1 MIRHLLLAAVL
12 VATPFAAGAQ
22 GWTEGRHYVAS
33 PNPEAPREDG
43 KISVDEFF
51 WYGCPSCY
59 AFEPHLLN
67 WLETKPADVEFT
79 RYAASLSPAWRLH
92 ARAFYTAD
100 SLDVIDRVH
109 AALFHAIHEERNA
122 LGTPE
127 AIAEVFA
134 DEAGVDAEAFQR
146 AFDSFGVETRLRR
159 GDQLARRHQLQGV
172 PTVIVNGKWI
182 TGPTMAQGYERLAA
196 LIDHLVELERT
207 AAPAGSAASDESAA
221 QDEPA
226 AQDATATA
234 ADATAQPAEALETA
248 DEPQAGSV
256 TALWWVWLLALVAVA
271 AVVVVAVRRRKD

>member
-12 VATPFAAGAQ
+12 VATPFAAVAQ

-33 PNPEAPREDG
+33 PNPEAPSEDG
-43 KISVDEFF
+43 KITVEEFF
-51 WYGCPSCY
+51 WYGCPTCY
-59 AFEPHLLN
+59 NLEPHMLK

-100 SLDVIDRVH
+100 SLDVIDPVH
-109 AALFHAIHEERNA
+109 AALFHAIHEERNP

-134 DEAGVDAEAFQR
+134 EAGGVSAEAFQR

-172 PTVIVNGKWI
+172 PTIIVNGKWI
-182 TGPTMAQGYERLAA
+182 TGPSMAQGYERLAP
-196 LIDHLVELERT
+196 LIDHLVELERA
-207 AAPAGSAASDESAA
+207 AAPAAAA
-221 QDEPA
+221 DEPA
-226 AQDATATA
+226 AQDETATQEARATAD
-234 ADATAQPAEALETA
+234 DAPAQPAEALETT
-248 DEPQAGSV
+248 DEPPAGSA
-256 TALWWVWLLALVAVA
+256 TSLWWLWLLVLVAVA
-271 AVVVVAVRRRKD
+271 AVVIVGVRRKRD